1 MMEDMK
7 TYDTVMIPLSNGEDG
22 EFAIMDEFTFE
33 NKHYIAV
40 SLVQD
45 DEIQE
50 GMYIYRATPVGE
62 QLDISRIEDVE
73 EFEKVAAFFAER

>member
-1 MMEDMK
+1 MEDLK
-7 TYDTVMIPLSNGEDG
+7 TYDTVMIPLSNGQEQ

-40 SLVQD
+40 SVVLN

-50 GMYIYRATPVGE
+50 GLYIYRATPVGE

-73 EFEKVAAFFAER
+73 EFEKVTAYYENH